1 MSKPAS
7 KPTERRMEY
16 VEITQAE
23 EMPVLSAE
31 EKAELIAS
39 LVRAR
44 GEASRGE
51 GISLRPEEIGHW
63 LRAGLERARQRR
75 RDGA

>member
-1 MSKPAS
+1 MSKSATKSSDRP
-7 KPTERRMEY
+7 MEY

-31 EKAELIAS
+31 EKAELLAS
-39 LVRAR
+39 IERSRAQITQ
-44 GEASRGE
+44 GQGT
-51 GISLRPEEIGHW
+51 LLKPDEIGPW

-75 RDGA
+75 RDGV